1 MLRRALHSTDGYL
14 RNLNHN
20 WDSAWDGLTNID
32 ITDFTLYLNKVEKIN
47 TEDFNVF
54 KPIIKDACED
64 FGELRLW
71 IVGDSDPAF
80 E

>member
-1 MLRRALHSTDGYL
+1 
-14 RNLNHN
+14 
-20 WDSAWDGLTNID
+20 LTNID

-54 KPIIKDACED
+54 KHIVKEACDD
-64 FGELRLW
+64 FGKPRLW
-71 IVGDSDPAF
+71 VVGDSDPAF